1 MIPQGTGVGISI
13 VAGVIENSNGKT
25 CLENEPGKG
34 STFLFL
40 ITVCNLSQFGSFH
53 QQV

>member
-25 CLENEPGKG
+25 CLESEPGKD
-34 STFLFL
+34 STFFIFNYGL
-40 ITVCNLSQFGSFH
+40 
-53 QQV
+53 